1 MICKYTTRHDIEI
14 PDIVSLHMMVAS
26 PVSNAGHN
34 RFTVTQKGTTEARQ
48 QTNQQASNEPVLKQA
63 SRYSAPCIVAC
74 KRIGQSSHDVRK
86 LFNTPPRF
94 DRIPPQDVNRITE
107 EYVMA
112 CSKTLNDCRML
123 LSAKSDRLPVTG
135 KRSEGRDGSAVPMWK
150 GSSCR
155 SLLPTVFPNTHGARG
170 YTWMCGRGM
179 GMGGRRLLPLLL
191 LGRLRLSMI
200 RRGGVCTVLTS
211 APATTFFKFHHL

>member
-14 PDIVSLHMMVAS
+14 PDTVSVPMMVAS

-48 QTNQQASNEPVLKQA
+48 QTNEQASNEPVLKQA

-86 LFNTPPRF
+86 LFKTPPRF

-123 LSAKSDRLPVTG
+123 LSAESDRLPVTG
-135 KRSEGRDGSAVPMWK
+135 IRSEGRDGNAVPMWK

-155 SLLPTVFPNTHGARG
+155 FFYLPFPQYTRNTWLHVDVWEGNGDGREEEVASLTAAGTAPPVHDPSWRG
-170 YTWMCGRGM
+170 WYC
-179 GMGGRRLLPLLL
+179 LD
-191 LGRLRLSMI
+191 
-200 RRGGVCTVLTS
+200 
-211 APATTFFKFHHL
+211 